1 MKAGEKG
8 GDAADTTDAS
18 TVGFATRTSTSY
30 AITFA
35 SWKET
40 EKWDGRSMGK
50 KAFKEK
56 FERAI
61 RREPEMMAMWTG
73 GFTEY
78 TAANFVNVQHE
89 FAKERAALVAIPEW
103 KKESPAALPLPPSRT
118 PHTSA
123 VQGGLPHPAN
133 RGTPDSLAPLQASL
147 HCLRRLSR

>member
-8 GDAADTTDAS
+8 GEAADTTDAS
-18 TVGFATRTSTSY
+18 TVGFSTRTSTSY

-61 RREPEMMAMWTG
+61 RREPEMMEAFHREDG
-73 GFTEY
+73 
-78 TAANFVNVQHE
+78 
-89 FAKERAALVAIPEW
+89 L
-103 KKESPAALPLPPSRT
+103 LPI
-118 PHTSA
+118 A
-123 VQGGLPHPAN
+123 
-133 RGTPDSLAPLQASL
+133 
-147 HCLRRLSR
+147 

>member
-1 MKAGEKG
+1 M
-8 GDAADTTDAS
+8 DPTDAS
-18 TVGFATRTSTSY
+18 TVSIATRTTTSY
-30 AITFA
+30 ALTFA

-89 FAKERAALVAIPEW
+89 FAKERIKQQLKAAGWDTASIVVATGAACEICGRRIRAQAQWPVSERAC
-103 KKESPAALPLPPSRT
+103 PARERMCRAPSCGASIVRRVPP
-118 PHTSA
+118 
-123 VQGGLPHPAN
+123 
-133 RGTPDSLAPLQASL
+133 APSE
-147 HCLRRLSR
+147 

>member
-18 TVGFATRTSTSY
+18 TVGFSTRTSTSY

-78 TAANFVNVQHE
+78 TAANVVKIQHE
-89 FAKERAALVAIPEW
+89 FAKERIKQQLKAAGWDTASIVVATGD
-103 KKESPAALPLPPSRT
+103 KGK
-118 PHTSA
+118 
-123 VQGGLPHPAN
+123 
-133 RGTPDSLAPLQASL
+133 
-147 HCLRRLSR
+147 HCPW

>member
-8 GDAADTTDAS
+8 GEAADTTDAS
-18 TVGFATRTSTSY
+18 TVGFSTRTSTSY

-89 FAKERAALVAIPEW
+89 FAKERSPTSPHENTSSRRSTATSCAALRD
-103 KKESPAALPLPPSRT
+103 PATSSATSRRT
-118 PHTSA
+118 
-123 VQGGLPHPAN
+123 
-133 RGTPDSLAPLQASL
+133 RGRSF
-147 HCLRRLSR
+147 RR